1 MAGANRES
9 SDQNFNND
17 NVHLSSLIS
26 KELVKSKSKKIFI
39 FTSSIQSFLNN
50 DYGKSKAKA
59 EEYFTRIKNKNVQVK
74 ILNLTNIFGKWSKPN
89 YNSVIA
95 TFCYNINHNKKIK
108 ISNQVAF
115 IEIEDNLFQLS
126 SEAVNENGVYY
137 LPTESFFGIIQ
148 NLSDSSIK
156 YTNNEI
162 RFTSIFAD
170 KKIVKKNVDLRS
182 EKEKWEFKTIV
193 IDAGHGGKDPGAVG
207 YRGTKEKDIAL
218 DVAKRLEK
226 KLSKNMNVKIIM
238 TRDEDV
244 FLRLSE
250 RTKIANES
258 NGNLFISIHTNA
270 AEDRRAS
277 GFETFLIG
285 PNKNEAAVRVAAREN
300 AVLELEGTS
309 DKKLTN
315 EDLIQATIAQ
325 SAFASKSEQFASMVQ
340 KEIKKRVQSRDR
352 GVKQAGFYVLM
363 GASMPN
369 VLVELGFISNPSEE
383 KKLRSPQYRDQ
394 LATAIYR
401 AVEQYQ
407 KTL

>member
-1 MAGANRES
+1 VKSFSIYLRLFYLIILSTQLFS
-9 SDQNFNND
+9 SAETKLKLVENNKLIGEINTIQNQNFFSIND
-17 NVHLSSLIS
+17 FIKITNS
-26 KELVKSKSKKIFI
+26 KNFINEKTEKII
-39 FTSSIQSFLNN
+39 FYIG
-50 DYGKSKAKA
+50 D
-59 EEYFTRIKNKNVQVK
+59 
-74 ILNLTNIFGKWSKPN
+74 
-89 YNSVIA
+89 
-95 TFCYNINHNKKIK
+95 KKIK
-108 ISNQVAF
+108 ITNQIAF
-115 IEIEDNLFQLS
+115 IMIDGNLFQLS
-126 SEAVNENGVYY
+126 SKVVKQNNSYYVPTDSFLNIVN
-137 LPTESFFGIIQ
+137 
-148 NLSDSSIK
+148 NLSNNISINRS
-156 YTNNEI
+156 NNEI
-162 RFTSIFAD
+162 SLSKLSDNLA
-170 KKIVKKNVDLRS
+170 KAVKVDIRN

-226 KLSKNMNVKIIM
+226 KLSKNMKVKIVM
-238 TRDEDV
+238 TRDEDI

-250 RTKIANES
+250 RTKIANEN
-258 NGNLFISIHTNA
+258 NGSLFISIHTNA

-285 PNKNEAAVRVAAREN
+285 QNKNEAAVRVAAREN
-300 AVLELEGTS
+300 AVLELEGSTS
-309 DKKLTN
+309 KKLTD
-315 EDLIQATIAQ
+315 EDLIKATIAQ
-325 SAFASKSEQFASMVQ
+325 SAFASKSELFASLVQ
-340 KEIKKRVQSRDR
+340 KEIKKRVQSKDR

>member
-1 MAGANRES
+1 MKSFSIYLRLFYLIILSTQLFSNAETKLKLVENNKLIGEINTIQN
-9 SDQNFNND
+9 QNFFSIND
-17 NVHLSSLIS
+17 FIKITNS
-26 KELVKSKSKKIFI
+26 KNF
-39 FTSSIQSFLNN
+39 
-50 DYGKSKAKA
+50 
-59 EEYFTRIKNKNVQVK
+59 
-74 ILNLTNIFGKWSKPN
+74 
-89 YNSVIA
+89 
-95 TFCYNINHNKKIK
+95 INHKTEKIIFYIDDKKIK
-108 ISNQVAF
+108 ITNQIAF
-115 IEIEDNLFQLS
+115 IMIDDNLFQLS
-126 SEAVNENGVYY
+126 SKVVKQNNSYYVPTDSFLNIVN
-137 LPTESFFGIIQ
+137 
-148 NLSDSSIK
+148 NLSNNISINRSANGISLSTIPDTPLK
-156 YTNNEI
+156 TVKVDI
-162 RFTSIFAD
+162 R
-170 KKIVKKNVDLRS
+170 N
-182 EKEKWEFKTIV
+182 EKEKWQFRTIV

-226 KLSKNMNVKIIM
+226 KLSKNMKVKIVM
-238 TRDEDV
+238 TRDEDI

-250 RTKIANES
+250 RTKIANEN
-258 NGNLFISIHTNA
+258 NGSLFISIHTNA

-285 PNKNEAAVRVAAREN
+285 QNKNEAAVRVAAREN
-300 AVLELEGTS
+300 AVLELEGSTG
-309 DKKLTN
+309 KKLTD
-315 EDLIQATIAQ
+315 EDLIKATIAQ
-325 SAFASKSEQFASMVQ
+325 SAFASKSELFASLVQ
-340 KEIKKRVQSRDR
+340 KEIKKRVQSKDR

>member
-1 MAGANRES
+1 MKLLQKYFQLFS
-9 SDQNFNND
+9 IIFLFSL
-17 NVHLSSLIS
+17 LS
-26 KELVKSKSKKIFI
+26 
-39 FTSSIQSFLNN
+39 
-50 DYGKSKAKA
+50 AKA
-59 EEYFTRIKNKNVQVK
+59 ESKIKVFENNILVGEISTIQNKNLFSVNDF
-74 ILNLTNIFGKWSKPN
+74 IEITNSKK
-89 YNSVIA
+89 
-95 TFCYNINHNKKIK
+95 FINNKTQKAVFYVDNKKIK
-108 ISNQVAF
+108 ISNQITF

-126 SEAVNENGVYY
+126 SEVINQNGVYY

-148 NLSDSSIK
+148 NLSDSSSIK

-162 RFTSIFAD
+162 RFTSISVD
-170 KKIVKKNVDLRS
+170 KDIVKKNVDLRS
-182 EKEKWEFKTIV
+182 KKEKWEFKTIV

-207 YRGTKEKDIAL
+207 YKGTKEKDIAL

-226 KLSKNMNVKIIM
+226 KLSKNMNVKIVM

-300 AVLELEGTS
+300 AVLELEGVAG
-309 DKKLTN
+309 KKLTN

-340 KEIKKRVQSRDR
+340 QEIKKRVQSRDR

>member
-1 MAGANRES
+1 MKSFSIYIRPLFIIFLITQLFSKNETKLKLLENNQLVGEVS
-9 SDQNFNND
+9 TIQNKN
-17 NVHLSSLIS
+17 LIS
-26 KELVKSKSKKIFI
+26 INDFIEITNSKNFINDKTEKII
-39 FTSSIQSFLNN
+39 FYI
-50 DYGKSKAKA
+50 DD
-59 EEYFTRIKNKNVQVK
+59 
-74 ILNLTNIFGKWSKPN
+74 
-89 YNSVIA
+89 
-95 TFCYNINHNKKIK
+95 KKIK
-108 ISNQVAF
+108 LTNQIPF
-115 IEIEDNLFQLS
+115 IMIDDNLYQLS
-126 SEAVNENGVYY
+126 SNVIKSNNNYY
-137 LPTESFFGIIQ
+137 VPAESFFSIVN
-148 NLSDSSIK
+148 NLSNTVSI
-156 YTNNEI
+156 TLNTSEI
-162 RFTSIFAD
+162 NFSKLTEVS
-170 KKIVKKNVDLRS
+170 KKTIKVDLRS

-226 KLSKNMNVKIIM
+226 KLAKNMKVKIVM
-238 TRDEDV
+238 TRDEDI

-258 NGNLFISIHTNA
+258 NGSLFISIHTNA

-285 PNKNEAAVRVAAREN
+285 QNKNEAAVRVAAREN
-300 AVLELEGTS
+300 AVLELEGSTG
-309 DKKLTN
+309 KKLTD
-315 EDLIQATIAQ
+315 EDLIKATIAQ
-325 SAFASKSEQFASMVQ
+325 SAFASKSEQFASLVQ
-340 KEIKKRVQSRDR
+340 KEIKKRVQSKDR

>member
-1 MAGANRES
+1 MVKLLRINFQIFLIIFLFSNLYANSES
-9 SDQNFNND
+9 KVKVFQNNVLIGEINTIQNKKLFSVNDFIEITKSNN
-17 NVHLSSLIS
+17 
-26 KELVKSKSKKIFI
+26 F
-39 FTSSIQSFLNN
+39 
-50 DYGKSKAKA
+50 
-59 EEYFTRIKNKNVQVK
+59 
-74 ILNLTNIFGKWSKPN
+74 
-89 YNSVIA
+89 
-95 TFCYNINHNKKIK
+95 INHKTQKVVFYVDNKKIK
-108 ISNQVAF
+108 ISNQVTF

-126 SEAVNENGVYY
+126 SNVINKSGVYY

-148 NLSDSSIK
+148 NLSDSSSIK

-162 RFTSIFAD
+162 RFTSISTD

-182 EKEKWEFKTIV
+182 EMEKWEFKTIV

-226 KLSKNMNVKIIM
+226 KLSKNMNIKIIM

-300 AVLELEGTS
+300 AVLELEGTT

-325 SAFASKSEQFASMVQ
+325 SSFASKSEQFASMVQ

>member
-1 MAGANRES
+1 MKLLRTYFQLFSIIFLFSHLFAKTES
-9 SDQNFNND
+9 KIKVFENNVLVGEINTIQNKKLFSVND
-17 NVHLSSLIS
+17 FIEITN
-26 KELVKSKSKKIFI
+26 SKKFI
-39 FTSSIQSFLNN
+39 NKKTQ
-50 DYGKSKAKA
+50 KAV
-59 EEYFTRIKNKNVQVK
+59 FFID
-74 ILNLTNIFGKWSKPN
+74 
-89 YNSVIA
+89 
-95 TFCYNINHNKKIK
+95 NKKIK
-108 ISNQVAF
+108 ISNQITF
-115 IEIEDNLFQLS
+115 IEIEDKLFQLS
-126 SEAVNENGVYY
+126 SEVVNENGVYY
-137 LPTESFFGIIQ
+137 LPTQSFFRIIQ
-148 NLSDSSIK
+148 NLSDFSSVK

-162 RFTSIFAD
+162 RFTSISAD

-300 AVLELEGTS
+300 AVLELEGTTG
-309 DKKLTN
+309 KKLTN

>member
-1 MAGANRES
+1 MRLLRTYLYLFYIIILSTQLFSNTDTKIKFFENNEFVGEINTI
-9 SDQNFNND
+9 QNKQLFSIND
-17 NVHLSSLIS
+17 FINITDS
-26 KELVKSKSKKIFI
+26 KNFINSKTEKII
-39 FTSSIQSFLNN
+39 FYV
-50 DYGKSKAKA
+50 DD
-59 EEYFTRIKNKNVQVK
+59 
-74 ILNLTNIFGKWSKPN
+74 
-89 YNSVIA
+89 
-95 TFCYNINHNKKIK
+95 KKIK
-108 ISNQVAF
+108 ITNQIAF
-115 IEIEDNLFQLS
+115 IVIDDNLYQLS
-126 SEAVNENGVYY
+126 SKVVKQNNNYY
-137 LPTESFFGIIQ
+137 VPTESFLSIIN
-148 NLSDSSIK
+148 NLS
-156 YTNNEI
+156 
-162 RFTSIFAD
+162 TSISLTFKTNQINLSKLIELP
-170 KKIVKKNVDLRS
+170 KKTVKIDLKS

-226 KLSKNMNVKIIM
+226 KITKNMDIKVVM

-250 RTKIANES
+250 RTKIANEN
-258 NGNLFISIHTNA
+258 NGSLFISIHTNA

-285 PNKNEAAVRVAAREN
+285 LNKNEYAAKVAAREN
-300 AVLELEGTS
+300 AVLELEGKS
-309 DKKLTN
+309 GQELTG

-325 SAFASKSEQFASMVQ
+325 AAFASSSETFADMVQ

-352 GVKQAGFYVLM
+352 GVKQAGFVVLAR
-363 GASMPN
+363 ASMPN
-369 VLVELGFISNPSEE
+369 VLVELGFISNPAEE

-401 AVEQYQ
+401 AVQQYE

>member
-1 MAGANRES
+1 MKLLRIYFPLFFIIFLFSNLFSKTES
-9 SDQNFNND
+9 KLKVFENN
-17 NVHLSSLIS
+17 VLIG
-26 KELVKSKSKKIFI
+26 EID
-39 FTSSIQSFLNN
+39 TIQ
-50 DYGKSKAKA
+50 
-59 EEYFTRIKNKNVQVK
+59 
-74 ILNLTNIFGKWSKPN
+74 
-89 YNSVIA
+89 
-95 TFCYNINHNKKIK
+95 NKKLFSVNDFIEITNSRKFINNKTQKAIFYVDNKKVK
-108 ISNQVAF
+108 ISNEITF
-115 IEIEDNLFQLS
+115 IEIEENLFQLS
-126 SEAVNENGVYY
+126 TKVIKENGHYY
-137 LPTESFFGIIQ
+137 IHTESFFGIIQ
-148 NLSDSSIK
+148 NLSNSSSVQ
-156 YTNNEI
+156 YRNNEI
-162 RFTSIFAD
+162 RFISISED
-170 KKIVKKNVDLRS
+170 KKTVKTAIDLRS

-309 DKKLTN
+309 GKKLTN

>member
-1 MAGANRES
+1 MKSFRIYIRPFYIIFLITQLFS
-9 SDQNFNND
+9 SAETKLKLLENNQLIGEVSTIQNKK
-17 NVHLSSLIS
+17 LIS
-26 KELVKSKSKKIFI
+26 INDFIAITNSKNFINDKTEKII
-39 FTSSIQSFLNN
+39 FYI
-50 DYGKSKAKA
+50 DD
-59 EEYFTRIKNKNVQVK
+59 
-74 ILNLTNIFGKWSKPN
+74 
-89 YNSVIA
+89 
-95 TFCYNINHNKKIK
+95 KKIK
-108 ISNQVAF
+108 LTNQIPF
-115 IEIEDNLFQLS
+115 IMIDDNLYQLS
-126 SEAVNENGVYY
+126 SNVIKSNNNYY
-137 LPTESFFGIIQ
+137 VPAESFFSIVN
-148 NLSDSSIK
+148 NLSNTVSI
-156 YTNNEI
+156 TLNTNEI
-162 RFTSIFAD
+162 NFSKLTEVS
-170 KKIVKKNVDLRS
+170 KKTIKVDLRS

-226 KLSKNMNVKIIM
+226 KLAKNMKVKIVM
-238 TRDEDV
+238 TRDEDI

-258 NGNLFISIHTNA
+258 NGSLFISIHTNA

-285 PNKNEAAVRVAAREN
+285 QNKNEAAVRVAAREN
-300 AVLELEGTS
+300 AVLELEGSTG
-309 DKKLTN
+309 KKLTD
-315 EDLIQATIAQ
+315 EDLIKATIAQ
-325 SAFASKSEQFASMVQ
+325 SAFASKSEQFASLVQ
-340 KEIKKRVQSRDR
+340 KEIKKRVQSKDR

>member
-1 MAGANRES
+1 MKLLRTYFQLFSIIFLLTHLFAKTES
-9 SDQNFNND
+9 KIKVFENNVLVGEINTIQNKNLFSVND
-17 NVHLSSLIS
+17 FIEITN
-26 KELVKSKSKKIFI
+26 SKKFI
-39 FTSSIQSFLNN
+39 NN
-50 DYGKSKAKA
+50 KTQKAVF
-59 EEYFTRIKNKNVQVK
+59 YVD
-74 ILNLTNIFGKWSKPN
+74 
-89 YNSVIA
+89 
-95 TFCYNINHNKKIK
+95 NKKIK
-108 ISNQVAF
+108 ISNQITF

-126 SEAVNENGVYY
+126 SEVVNENGVYY

-148 NLSDSSIK
+148 NLSDSPSIK

-170 KKIVKKNVDLRS
+170 KKIVKENVDLRS
-182 EKEKWEFKTIV
+182 EREKWEFKTIV

-300 AVLELEGTS
+300 AVLELEGTTG
-309 DKKLTN
+309 KKLTN

>member
-1 MAGANRES
+1 MKFFRTYLYLFYIITLSTQLFSNTEAKIKFFE
-9 SDQNFNND
+9 NN
-17 NVHLSSLIS
+17 
-26 KELVKSKSKKIFI
+26 ELVGEIN
-39 FTSSIQSFLNN
+39 T
-50 DYGKSKAKA
+50 
-59 EEYFTRIKNKNVQVK
+59 IKNKQLFSINDFINITDSKNFINSKTEK
-74 ILNLTNIFGKWSKPN
+74 IIFYIDG
-89 YNSVIA
+89 
-95 TFCYNINHNKKIK
+95 KKIK
-108 ISNQVAF
+108 ITNQIAF
-115 IEIEDNLFQLS
+115 IIIDDNLYQLS
-126 SEAVNENGVYY
+126 SNVVKQNNNYY
-137 LPTESFFGIIQ
+137 VPTESFLNIIN
-148 NLSDSSIK
+148 NLS
-156 YTNNEI
+156 
-162 RFTSIFAD
+162 TSISLTFKTNQINLSNLIELP
-170 KKIVKKNVDLRS
+170 KKTVKVDLKS

-226 KLSKNMNVKIIM
+226 KLTKNMDIKVVM

-250 RTKIANES
+250 RTKIANEN
-258 NGNLFISIHTNA
+258 NGSLFISIHTNA

-285 PNKNEAAVRVAAREN
+285 LNKNEYAAKVAAREN
-300 AVLELEGTS
+300 AVLELEGKS
-309 DKKLTN
+309 GQELTG

-325 SAFASKSEQFASMVQ
+325 AAFASSSETFADMVQ

-352 GVKQAGFYVLM
+352 GVKQAGFVVLAR
-363 GASMPN
+363 ASMPN
-369 VLVELGFISNPSEE
+369 VLVELGFISNPAEE

-401 AVEQYQ
+401 AVQQYE

>member
-1 MAGANRES
+1 VKLLQRYFQLFSIIFLFSLLSAKTES
-9 SDQNFNND
+9 KIKVFENNILVGEISTIQNKNLFSVND
-17 NVHLSSLIS
+17 LI
-26 KELVKSKSKKIFI
+26 EITNSKKFI
-39 FTSSIQSFLNN
+39 N
-50 DYGKSKAKA
+50 DKTQKAVF
-59 EEYFTRIKNKNVQVK
+59 YVD
-74 ILNLTNIFGKWSKPN
+74 
-89 YNSVIA
+89 
-95 TFCYNINHNKKIK
+95 NKKIK
-108 ISNQVAF
+108 ISNQITF
-115 IEIEDNLFQLS
+115 IEIEDTLFQLS
-126 SEAVNENGVYY
+126 SKVINKNGVYY

-148 NLSDSSIK
+148 DLSDSSSIK

-162 RFTSIFAD
+162 RFTSISVD
-170 KKIVKKNVDLRS
+170 KKIVKKKVDLRS
-182 EKEKWEFKTIV
+182 KKEKWEFKTIV

-207 YRGTKEKDIAL
+207 YKGTKEKDIAL

-226 KLSKNMNVKIIM
+226 KLSKNMNVKVVM

-300 AVLELEGTS
+300 AVLELEGVAG
-309 DKKLTN
+309 KKLTN

-340 KEIKKRVQSRDR
+340 QEIKKRVQSRDR

-401 AVEQYQ
+401 AVEQYK

>member
-1 MAGANRES
+1 MKSFRIYIRPFYIIFLITQLFS
-9 SDQNFNND
+9 SAETKLKLLENNQLIGEVSTIQNKN
-17 NVHLSSLIS
+17 LIS
-26 KELVKSKSKKIFI
+26 INDFIEITNSKNFINDKTEKII
-39 FTSSIQSFLNN
+39 FYI
-50 DYGKSKAKA
+50 DD
-59 EEYFTRIKNKNVQVK
+59 
-74 ILNLTNIFGKWSKPN
+74 
-89 YNSVIA
+89 
-95 TFCYNINHNKKIK
+95 KKIK
-108 ISNQVAF
+108 LTNQIPF
-115 IEIEDNLFQLS
+115 IMIDDNLYQLS
-126 SEAVNENGVYY
+126 SNVIKSNNNYY
-137 LPTESFFGIIQ
+137 VPAESFFSIVN
-148 NLSDSSIK
+148 NLSNTVSI
-156 YTNNEI
+156 TLNTNEI
-162 RFTSIFAD
+162 NFSKLTDVS
-170 KKIVKKNVDLRS
+170 KKTIKVDLRS

-226 KLSKNMNVKIIM
+226 KLAKNMKVKIVM
-238 TRDEDV
+238 TRDEDI

-258 NGNLFISIHTNA
+258 NGSLFISIHTNA

-285 PNKNEAAVRVAAREN
+285 QNKNEAAVRVAAREN
-300 AVLELEGTS
+300 AVLELEGSTG
-309 DKKLTN
+309 KKLTD
-315 EDLIQATIAQ
+315 EDLIKATIAQ
-325 SAFASKSEQFASMVQ
+325 SAFASKSEQFASLVQ
-340 KEIKKRVQSRDR
+340 KEIKKRVQSKDR

>member
-1 MAGANRES
+1 MKLFIIYFRLFLILIISSHIFANNNQTLKFFENNVLLGEIKTI
-9 SDQNFNND
+9 QNNQFFSVND
-17 NVHLSSLIS
+17 LAKITN
-26 KELVKSKSKKIFI
+26 SKKFINDQTEKIIFYV
-39 FTSSIQSFLNN
+39 
-50 DYGKSKAKA
+50 D
-59 EEYFTRIKNKNVQVK
+59 
-74 ILNLTNIFGKWSKPN
+74 
-89 YNSVIA
+89 
-95 TFCYNINHNKKIK
+95 NKKIK
-108 ISNQVAF
+108 VTNDIAF
-115 IEIEDNLFQLS
+115 ILIEDSLYQLS
-126 SEAVNENGVYY
+126 SKVIKDKNDYY
-137 LPTESFFGIIQ
+137 LPIDSFFNIIN
-148 NLSDSSIK
+148 NLSKDFSAAL
-156 YTNNEI
+156 
-162 RFTSIFAD
+162 TSQRISFST
-170 KKIVKKNVDLRS
+170 KKITVTPNKKVDLS
-182 EKEKWEFKTIV
+182 NEKLKWEFKTIV

-226 KLSKNMNVKIIM
+226 KLSKNLNVKIVM
-238 TRDEDV
+238 TRDEDI

-250 RTKIANES
+250 RTKIANEN
-258 NGNLFISIHTNA
+258 NGSLFISIHTNA

-300 AVLELEGTS
+300 AVLELEGIS
-309 DKKLTN
+309 GQILTN
-315 EDLIQATIAQ
+315 EDLIKATIAQ

-340 KEIKKRVQSRDR
+340 GEIKKRVQSKDR

>member
-1 MAGANRES
+1 MVKLLRINFQVFLIICLFSNLYANSES
-9 SDQNFNND
+9 KVKVFQNNVLIGEINTIQNKKLFSVNDFIEITKSNN
-17 NVHLSSLIS
+17 
-26 KELVKSKSKKIFI
+26 FI
-39 FTSSIQSFLNN
+39 
-50 DYGKSKAKA
+50 
-59 EEYFTRIKNKNVQVK
+59 
-74 ILNLTNIFGKWSKPN
+74 N
-89 YNSVIA
+89 YKTQKVVFYID
-95 TFCYNINHNKKIK
+95 NKKIK
-108 ISNQVAF
+108 ISNQVTF

-126 SEAVNENGVYY
+126 SNVINKSGVYY

-148 NLSDSSIK
+148 NLSDSSSIK

-162 RFTSIFAD
+162 RFTSISTD

-182 EKEKWEFKTIV
+182 EMEKWEFKTIV

-226 KLSKNMNVKIIM
+226 KLSKNMNIKIIM

-300 AVLELEGTS
+300 AVLELEGTT

-325 SAFASKSEQFASMVQ
+325 SSFASKSEQFASMVQ

>member
-1 MAGANRES
+1 VKSFSIYLRLFYLIILSTQLFSNAETKLKLVENNKLIGEINTIQN
-9 SDQNFNND
+9 QNFFSIND
-17 NVHLSSLIS
+17 FIKITNS
-26 KELVKSKSKKIFI
+26 KNFINDKTEKII
-39 FTSSIQSFLNN
+39 FYI
-50 DYGKSKAKA
+50 DD
-59 EEYFTRIKNKNVQVK
+59 
-74 ILNLTNIFGKWSKPN
+74 
-89 YNSVIA
+89 
-95 TFCYNINHNKKIK
+95 KKIK
-108 ISNQVAF
+108 ITNQIAF
-115 IEIEDNLFQLS
+115 IMIDDNLFQLS
-126 SEAVNENGVYY
+126 SKVVKQNNNYYVPTDSFLNIVN
-137 LPTESFFGIIQ
+137 
-148 NLSDSSIK
+148 NLSNNISI
-156 YTNNEI
+156 NRSANGI
-162 RFTSIFAD
+162 RLSTIPD
-170 KKIVKKNVDLRS
+170 TPLKTVKVDIRN
-182 EKEKWEFKTIV
+182 EKEKWQFRTIV

-226 KLSKNMNVKIIM
+226 KLSKNMKVKIVM
-238 TRDEDV
+238 TRDEDI

-250 RTKIANES
+250 RTKIANEN
-258 NGNLFISIHTNA
+258 NGSLFISIHTNA

-285 PNKNEAAVRVAAREN
+285 QNKNEAAVRVAAREN
-300 AVLELEGTS
+300 AVLELEGSTG
-309 DKKLTN
+309 KKLTD
-315 EDLIQATIAQ
+315 EDLIKATIAQ
-325 SAFASKSEQFASMVQ
+325 SAFASKSELFASLVQ
-340 KEIKKRVQSRDR
+340 KEIKKRVQSKDR

>member
-1 MAGANRES
+1 MKLLRIYFPLFFIIFLFSNLFSKTES
-9 SDQNFNND
+9 KLKVFENN
-17 NVHLSSLIS
+17 VLIG
-26 KELVKSKSKKIFI
+26 EID
-39 FTSSIQSFLNN
+39 TIQ
-50 DYGKSKAKA
+50 
-59 EEYFTRIKNKNVQVK
+59 
-74 ILNLTNIFGKWSKPN
+74 
-89 YNSVIA
+89 
-95 TFCYNINHNKKIK
+95 NKKLFSVNDFIEITNSRKFINNKTQKAIFYVDNKKVK
-108 ISNQVAF
+108 ISNEITF
-115 IEIEDNLFQLS
+115 IEIEENLFQLS
-126 SEAVNENGVYY
+126 TKVIKENGHYY
-137 LPTESFFGIIQ
+137 IHTESFFSIIQ
-148 NLSDSSIK
+148 NLSNSSSVQ
-156 YTNNEI
+156 YRNNEI
-162 RFTSIFAD
+162 RFISISED
-170 KKIVKKNVDLRS
+170 KKTVKTAIDLRS

-300 AVLELEGTS
+300 AVLELEGIS
-309 DKKLTN
+309 GKKLTN

>member
-1 MAGANRES
+1 MKLLRTYFQLFSIIFLFSHLFAKTES
-9 SDQNFNND
+9 KIKVFENNVLVGEINTIQNKNLFSVND
-17 NVHLSSLIS
+17 FIEITN
-26 KELVKSKSKKIFI
+26 SKKFI
-39 FTSSIQSFLNN
+39 NN
-50 DYGKSKAKA
+50 KTQKAVF
-59 EEYFTRIKNKNVQVK
+59 YVD
-74 ILNLTNIFGKWSKPN
+74 
-89 YNSVIA
+89 
-95 TFCYNINHNKKIK
+95 NKKIK
-108 ISNQVAF
+108 ISNQITF

-126 SEAVNENGVYY
+126 SEVVNEDGIYY

-148 NLSDSSIK
+148 NLSDSSSIK
-156 YTNNEI
+156 YANNEI
-162 RFTSIFAD
+162 RFTSIFAN
-170 KKIVKKNVDLRS
+170 KKIVKKNVDLRI
-182 EKEKWEFKTIV
+182 EQEKWEFKTIV

-226 KLSKNMNVKIIM
+226 KLSKNMNVKIVM

-300 AVLELEGTS
+300 AVLELEGTTG
-309 DKKLTN
+309 KKLTN

>member
-1 MAGANRES
+1 MKLFITYFRLFLILIISSHIFANNSQTIKFFENNVLLGEIKTI
-9 SDQNFNND
+9 QNNQFFSVND
-17 NVHLSSLIS
+17 LAQITN
-26 KELVKSKSKKIFI
+26 SKKFINDQTEKIIFYV
-39 FTSSIQSFLNN
+39 
-50 DYGKSKAKA
+50 D
-59 EEYFTRIKNKNVQVK
+59 
-74 ILNLTNIFGKWSKPN
+74 
-89 YNSVIA
+89 
-95 TFCYNINHNKKIK
+95 NKKIK
-108 ISNQVAF
+108 VTNDITF
-115 IEIEDNLFQLS
+115 ILIEDSLYQLS
-126 SEAVNENGVYY
+126 SKVIKDKNDYY
-137 LPTESFFGIIQ
+137 LPIDSFFNIIN
-148 NLSDSSIK
+148 NLSKDFSAAL
-156 YTNNEI
+156 
-162 RFTSIFAD
+162 TSQRISFST
-170 KKIVKKNVDLRS
+170 KKITVTPNKKVDLS
-182 EKEKWEFKTIV
+182 NEKQKWEFKTIV

-226 KLSKNMNVKIIM
+226 KLSKNLNVKIVM
-238 TRDEDV
+238 TRDEDI

-250 RTKIANES
+250 RTKIANEN
-258 NGNLFISIHTNA
+258 NGSLFISIHTNA

-300 AVLELEGTS
+300 AVLELEGIS
-309 DKKLTN
+309 GQKLTN
-315 EDLIQATIAQ
+315 EDLIKATIAQ

-340 KEIKKRVQSRDR
+340 GEIKKRVQSKDR

>member
-1 MAGANRES
+1 MKLFIIYFRLFLILIISSHIFANNNQTLKFFENNVLLGEIKTI
-9 SDQNFNND
+9 QNNQFFSVND
-17 NVHLSSLIS
+17 LAKITN
-26 KELVKSKSKKIFI
+26 SKKFINDQTEKIIFYV
-39 FTSSIQSFLNN
+39 
-50 DYGKSKAKA
+50 D
-59 EEYFTRIKNKNVQVK
+59 
-74 ILNLTNIFGKWSKPN
+74 
-89 YNSVIA
+89 
-95 TFCYNINHNKKIK
+95 NKKIK
-108 ISNQVAF
+108 VTNDIAF
-115 IEIEDNLFQLS
+115 ILIEDSLYQLS
-126 SEAVNENGVYY
+126 SKVIKDKNDYY
-137 LPTESFFGIIQ
+137 LPIDSFFNII
-148 NLSDSSIK
+148 NSLSKDFSAVL
-156 YTNNEI
+156 
-162 RFTSIFAD
+162 TSQRISFST
-170 KKIVKKNVDLRS
+170 KKITVTPNKKVDLS
-182 EKEKWEFKTIV
+182 NEKQKWEFKTII

-226 KLSKNMNVKIIM
+226 KLSKNLNVKIVM
-238 TRDEDV
+238 TRDEDI

-250 RTKIANES
+250 RTKIANEN
-258 NGNLFISIHTNA
+258 NGSLFISIHTNA

-300 AVLELEGTS
+300 AVLELEGIS
-309 DKKLTN
+309 GQKLTN
-315 EDLIQATIAQ
+315 EDLIKATIAQ

-340 KEIKKRVQSRDR
+340 GEIKKRVQSKDR

>member
-1 MAGANRES
+1 VKLFIIYFRLFLILIISSQIFANNNQSLKFFENNVLLGEIKTI
-9 SDQNFNND
+9 QNNQFFSVND
-17 NVHLSSLIS
+17 LAKI
-26 KELVKSKSKKIFI
+26 SKSKKFINDQTEKIIFYV
-39 FTSSIQSFLNN
+39 
-50 DYGKSKAKA
+50 D
-59 EEYFTRIKNKNVQVK
+59 
-74 ILNLTNIFGKWSKPN
+74 
-89 YNSVIA
+89 
-95 TFCYNINHNKKIK
+95 NKKIK
-108 ISNQVAF
+108 VTSDITF
-115 IEIEDNLFQLS
+115 ILIEDTLYQLS
-126 SEAVNENGVYY
+126 SKVIKDKNEYY
-137 LPTESFFGIIQ
+137 LPVDSFFNIV
-148 NLSDSSIK
+148 NSLSKDLSVTMGSQSISFSTK
-156 YTNNEI
+156 KTTLNP
-162 RFTSIFAD
+162 S
-170 KKIVKKNVDLRS
+170 KKIDLRT
-182 EKEKWEFKTIV
+182 EKQKWEFKTIV

-226 KLSKNMNVKIIM
+226 KLSKNLNVKIVM
-238 TRDEDV
+238 TRDEDI

-250 RTKIANES
+250 RTRIANEN
-258 NGNLFISIHTNA
+258 NGSLFISIHTNA

-300 AVLELEGTS
+300 AVLELEGIS
-309 DKKLTN
+309 GQKLTN
-315 EDLIQATIAQ
+315 EDLIKATIAQ

-340 KEIKKRVQSRDR
+340 GEIKKRVQSKDR

>member
-1 MAGANRES
+1 MKLLRTYFQLFSIIFLLSHLYAKTES
-9 SDQNFNND
+9 KIKVFENNVLLGEINTIQNKNLFSVND
-17 NVHLSSLIS
+17 FIEITN
-26 KELVKSKSKKIFI
+26 SKKFI
-39 FTSSIQSFLNN
+39 NN
-50 DYGKSKAKA
+50 KTQKAVF
-59 EEYFTRIKNKNVQVK
+59 YVVD
-74 ILNLTNIFGKWSKPN
+74 
-89 YNSVIA
+89 
-95 TFCYNINHNKKIK
+95 KKIK
-108 ISNQVAF
+108 ISNQITF

-126 SEAVNENGVYY
+126 SEVVNEDGIYY

-148 NLSDSSIK
+148 NLSDSSSIK
-156 YTNNEI
+156 YANNEI
-162 RFTSIFAD
+162 RFTSIFAN
-170 KKIVKKNVDLRS
+170 KKIVKKNVDLRI
-182 EKEKWEFKTIV
+182 EQEKWEFKTIV

-226 KLSKNMNVKIIM
+226 KLSKNMNVKIVM

-300 AVLELEGTS
+300 AVLELEGTTG
-309 DKKLTN
+309 KKLTN

>member
-1 MAGANRES
+1 MKLLRIY
-9 SDQNFNND
+9 FP
-17 NVHLSSLIS
+17 LF
-26 KELVKSKSKKIFI
+26 FI
-39 FTSSIQSFLNN
+39 FLLFSNLFSKTESKLKVFENNVLIGEIDTIQ
-50 DYGKSKAKA
+50 
-59 EEYFTRIKNKNVQVK
+59 
-74 ILNLTNIFGKWSKPN
+74 
-89 YNSVIA
+89 
-95 TFCYNINHNKKIK
+95 NKKLFSVNDFIEITNSRKFINNKTQKAIFYVDNKKVK
-108 ISNQVAF
+108 ISNEITF
-115 IEIEDNLFQLS
+115 IEIEENLFQLS
-126 SEAVNENGVYY
+126 TKVIKENGHYY
-137 LPTESFFGIIQ
+137 IHTESFFSIIQ
-148 NLSDSSIK
+148 NLSNSSSVQ
-156 YTNNEI
+156 YRNNEI
-162 RFTSIFAD
+162 RFISISED
-170 KKIVKKNVDLRS
+170 KKTVKTAIDLRS

-300 AVLELEGTS
+300 AVLELEGIS
-309 DKKLTN
+309 GKKLTN

>member
-1 MAGANRES
+1 MKSFSIYLKLFYIIILSTQLFSNTEGKLKLIENNELIGEIRTI
-9 SDQNFNND
+9 QNKQLFSIND
-17 NVHLSSLIS
+17 FIKITNS
-26 KELVKSKSKKIFI
+26 KNFINDKTEKII
-39 FTSSIQSFLNN
+39 FYI
-50 DYGKSKAKA
+50 DD
-59 EEYFTRIKNKNVQVK
+59 
-74 ILNLTNIFGKWSKPN
+74 
-89 YNSVIA
+89 
-95 TFCYNINHNKKIK
+95 KKIK
-108 ISNQVAF
+108 ITNQIAF
-115 IEIEDNLFQLS
+115 VMIDDNLFQLS
-126 SEAVNENGVYY
+126 SKTVKQNNDYY
-137 LPTESFFGIIQ
+137 VPAESFLSII
-148 NLSDSSIK
+148 NSLS
-156 YTNNEI
+156 
-162 RFTSIFAD
+162 TSILISLD
-170 KKIVKKNVDLRS
+170 TNQINLERIIEIPKKTVKVDLKS

-226 KLSKNMNVKIIM
+226 KISKNMDVKVVM

-250 RTKIANES
+250 RTKIANEN
-258 NGNLFISIHTNA
+258 NGSLFISIHTNA

-285 PNKNEAAVRVAAREN
+285 LNKNEYAAKVAAREN
-300 AVLELEGTS
+300 AVLELEGKS
-309 DKKLTN
+309 GQELTG

-325 SAFASKSEQFASMVQ
+325 AAFASSSETFADMVQ

-352 GVKQAGFYVLM
+352 GVKQAGFVVLAR
-363 GASMPN
+363 ASMPN
-369 VLVELGFISNPSEE
+369 VLVELGFISNPAEE

-401 AVEQYQ
+401 AVQQYE

>member
-1 MAGANRES
+1 MKSFSIYIRPLFIIFLITQLFSNTETKLKLLENNQLVGEVS
-9 SDQNFNND
+9 TIQNKN
-17 NVHLSSLIS
+17 LIS
-26 KELVKSKSKKIFI
+26 INDFIKITNSKNFINDKTEKII
-39 FTSSIQSFLNN
+39 FYI
-50 DYGKSKAKA
+50 DD
-59 EEYFTRIKNKNVQVK
+59 
-74 ILNLTNIFGKWSKPN
+74 
-89 YNSVIA
+89 
-95 TFCYNINHNKKIK
+95 KKIK
-108 ISNQVAF
+108 ITNQIAF
-115 IEIEDNLFQLS
+115 IMIDDNLFQLS
-126 SEAVNENGVYY
+126 SKVVKQNNSYYVPTDSFLNIVN
-137 LPTESFFGIIQ
+137 
-148 NLSDSSIK
+148 NLSNNISINRS
-156 YTNNEI
+156 TNKISLSKLSDTPVKAVKVDI
-162 RFTSIFAD
+162 R
-170 KKIVKKNVDLRS
+170 N

-226 KLSKNMNVKIIM
+226 KLSKNMKVKIVM
-238 TRDEDV
+238 TRDEDI

-250 RTKIANES
+250 RTKIANEN
-258 NGNLFISIHTNA
+258 NGSLFISIHTNA

-285 PNKNEAAVRVAAREN
+285 QNKNEAAVRVAAREN
-300 AVLELEGTS
+300 AVLELEGSTG
-309 DKKLTN
+309 KKLTD
-315 EDLIQATIAQ
+315 EDLIKATIAQ
-325 SAFASKSEQFASMVQ
+325 SAFASKSELFASLVQ
-340 KEIKKRVQSRDR
+340 KEIKKRVQSKDR